1 VLVNRL
7 KFVLPHVISPN
18 RSAFLLGSL
27 ITNNIIA
34 AYETLHS
41 MHTRMWSKTS
51 FMGMKL
57 DMSKAYD
64 RVKWV
69 FLEAVM
75 GKMGFDERW
84 IQLIMKCVK
93 SIHYAMLVNGTPVGN
108 IKLLR
113 GI

>member
-1 VLVNRL
+1 ML
-7 KFVLPHVISPN
+7 
-18 RSAFLLGSL
+18 
-27 ITNNIIA
+27 
-34 AYETLHS
+34 
-41 MHTRMWSKTS
+41 SKTS
-51 FMGMKL
+51 FMGIKL
-57 DMSKAYD
+57 DMSKEYD
-64 RVKWV
+64 RVEWV

-93 SIHYAMLVNGTPVGN
+93 SVHYAMLVNGTPVGN